1 MAAAIGIDIGGT
13 RLRAARVAG
22 GVVEARAT
30 AASSRD
36 PAEVIARVL
45 DLVAQVRGPNVTALG
60 IGVPGQV
67 HAATRQVL
75 SGGYVNLSGFDFAAQ
90 VEAATGLPVTIE
102 NDAPMA
108 MLGEAAHGA
117 AKGWQNVVML
127 TIGTGIGGAIL
138 DGGRVLRG
146 SGSAGQLGHLCIDP
160 LGRPCVCGRIGCV
173 ETVSSGTAFATH
185 LAETG
190 LPEGTRAE
198 DLLARSDAPARAV
211 IAAWATPLRA
221 AIDSLIATCNPDCV
235 VIGGGA
241 GAAAFAALA
250 TVPPRGVWYSA
261 PVLAATLGDDA
272 GVIGAATAALT
283 ARPRKRVVMVN
294 GVPASGK
301 SSVSRALAGATGW
314 PILTLD
320 TIKNPFLIALPP
332 GDRLFN
338 RTLGRASYAAIFDLV
353 ADAPAGS
360 SFIIDAWFGFQPRE
374 VLEQGLSRAG
384 ITDLAEV
391 WCNAPP
397 ETVGA
402 RYATRLDQR
411 PAGHPGADYV
421 PELITLAERAAPT
434 GLAPHH
440 DVDTTQP
447 LDLPALTAWLQGL
460 WDGAVCPIRARSEDP
475 LMQAKETDDGE

>member
-1 MAAAIGIDIGGT
+1 MASAIGIDIGGT
-13 RLRAARVAG
+13 RLRAARIRD
-22 GVVEARAT
+22 GVIEARAT
-30 AASSRD
+30 APSSPD
-36 PAEVIARVL
+36 PQVVLGRVL
-45 DLVAQVRGPNVTALG
+45 DLVAQVRTPEVAALG

-67 HAATRQVL
+67 HAHTRRVL
-75 SGGYVNLSGFDFAAQ
+75 SGGYVNLSAFDFAAE

-102 NDAPMA
+102 NDATMA
-108 MLGEAAHGA
+108 LLGEAAHGA
-117 AKGWQNVVML
+117 AKGLQNVVML

-146 SGSAGQLGHLCIDP
+146 SGSAGQLGHICVDP
-160 LGRPCVCGRIGCV
+160 HGRPCVCGRIGCV

-185 LAETG
+185 LAEAG
-190 LPEGTRAE
+190 LPAGTRAE

-241 GAAAFAALA
+241 GAGAFAALA

-261 PVLAATLGDDA
+261 PVVAATLGDDA
-272 GVIGAATAALT
+272 GVIGAACAAIA
-283 ARPRKRVVMVN
+283 ARPAKRVVLIN

-301 SSVSRALAGATGW
+301 SSVARGLSDATGW

-320 TIKNPFLIALPP
+320 TIKNPFLATLPP

-360 SFIIDAWFGFQPRE
+360 AFILDAWFGFQPLD
-374 VLEQGLSRAG
+374 VLQAGLARAG
-384 ITDLAEV
+384 VTDLAEV
-391 WCNAPP
+391 WCHAPP
-397 ETVGA
+397 QTVGD
-402 RYATRLDQR
+402 RYAARLASR

-421 PELITLAERAAPT
+421 PELIALAARATPT
-434 GLAPHH
+434 GLAPCHT
-440 DVDTTQP
+440 VDTTQAV
-447 LDLPALTAWLQGL
+447 DIPALTDWLQAT
-460 WDGAVCPIRARSEDP
+460 WRNPAA
-475 LMQAKETDDGE
+475 